1 MRHINETKSV
11 KQRVSRKKFDP
22 PQAFLWVFAPFHF
35 LIIGTVNKQESRN
48 YTEVI
53 SMIPRDMFY
62 FFCCLIDISFYDFFY
77 FQGQVIY
84 PPNSGYAVNQYP
96 GGVPAGVVPMQTG
109 GGMVP
114 VQTVVPWL
122 QGGQPQM
129 GVVPVSGMEGNQPQ
143 LAQIAAS
150 GALATGYQPQVA
162 TSEAMATAYQPQ
174 MPPKYGYT
182 KFENDEV

>member
-1 MRHINETKSV
+1 M
-11 KQRVSRKKFDP
+11 
-22 PQAFLWVFAPFHF
+22 
-35 LIIGTVNKQESRN
+35 
-48 YTEVI
+48 
-53 SMIPRDMFY
+53 
-62 FFCCLIDISFYDFFY
+62 
-77 FQGQVIY
+77 IY

-114 VQTVVPWL
+114 VQTVTPGP

-129 GVVPVSGMEGNQPQ
+129 GVVPVSGMDGNQPQ
-143 LAQIAAS
+143 FAQI
-150 GALATGYQPQVA
+150 ALATGYQPQIA